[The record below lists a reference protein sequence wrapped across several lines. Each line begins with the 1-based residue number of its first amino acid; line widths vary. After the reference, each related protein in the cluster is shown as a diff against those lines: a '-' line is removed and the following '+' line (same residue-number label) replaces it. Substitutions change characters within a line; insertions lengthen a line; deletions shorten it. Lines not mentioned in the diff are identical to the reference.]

1 MNIGDKLDPVAI
13 GHTAIDIK
21 GLLIEAGYVMP
32 QGSIAKLPRL
42 PGEVEARITEMKAAQ
57 EKFETLDETK
67 AFHCAHCSTNNSG
80 AWRKE
85 TATGQEFLVC
95 GECHTVTEVR

>member
-1 MNIGDKLDPVAI
+1 MIVGDLLNAVAI

-21 GLLIEAGYVMP
+21 SLLMEHGYVMP

-42 PGEVEARITEMKAAQ
+42 PGEVEAVITQLKDEQ
-57 EKFETLDETK
+57 EKFETLEDNK
-67 AFHCAHCSTNNSG
+67 AFTCQFCNTGNSG

-85 TATGQEFLVC
+85 VATGQEFLVC
-95 GECHTVTEVR
+95 GECHTVVEVK